1 MNFPSRIARSVVEGQ
16 RHTFHIAHR
25 RDDDDGNEVGQLKI
39 TQETDFNWK
48 LPHTTR
54 FRPNSATKIDRI
66 FDSCKGT
73 GSAREEG
80 SAGMLP
86 ASDRYIEEA
95 KYDSQG
101 NGNPELFIRL
111 RKILWAA
118 CSAVVASGY
127 EGWIS
132 PWMNATVGP
141 SDLRRP

>member
-25 RDDDDGNEVGQLKI
+25 RDDDDGNETGQLKI

-80 SAGMLP
+80 NAGLFT
-86 ASDRYIEEA
+86 ASDRHIEEA
-95 KYDSQG
+95 
-101 NGNPELFIRL
+101 
-111 RKILWAA
+111 RK
-118 CSAVVASGY
+118 SFK
-127 EGWIS
+127 
-132 PWMNATVGP
+132 ATENR
-141 SDLRRP
+141 SYL